1 IPFPNRWKRS
11 VFTWASR
18 SPVVQK
24 VIYGVKIAF
33 VFVFVLFCDAV
44 VRLNK
49 VRKDR
54 SSHHI
59 IDDHALC
66 QFKVQQ
72 FYAQRNTYLTGI
84 TMFLG
89 LILVSTYALIGQ
101 MLETDNQVDSLRK
114 EATTSKAKSGEVEK
128 LEKQLVAA
136 LKEVEELKSKDR
148 DMETLKK
155 QAQTTHDEYMRL
167 SDECE
172 ALRKKLSAENES
184 KKDA

>member
-1 IPFPNRWKRS
+1 MATIQYTGVFALLIAEVVTFLTLIIPFPNRWKRS

-18 SPVVQK
+18 SPVVK
-24 VIYGVKIAF
+24 KIIYGVKIAF

-114 EATTSKAKSGEVEK
+114 EATTSKAKSGE
-128 LEKQLVAA
+128 
-136 LKEVEELKSKDR
+136 
-148 DMETLKK
+148 TLKK